1 MTHRKKSN
9 NYKFKFGDFIL
20 VQGNA
25 GTSPGRYGIIVEDRN
40 ERSPRNEFG
49 CPWQVLMTSGE
60 RYWFAGCHLKLIA
73 RA

>member
-1 MTHRKKSN
+1 M
-9 NYKFKFGDFIL
+9 KFKSGDFVSI
-20 VQGNA
+20 QRKGGRMA
-25 GTSPGRYGIIVEDRN
+25 RRYGIIVEDRN

-60 RYWFAGCHLKLIA
+60 RYWFAGCHLKLVA